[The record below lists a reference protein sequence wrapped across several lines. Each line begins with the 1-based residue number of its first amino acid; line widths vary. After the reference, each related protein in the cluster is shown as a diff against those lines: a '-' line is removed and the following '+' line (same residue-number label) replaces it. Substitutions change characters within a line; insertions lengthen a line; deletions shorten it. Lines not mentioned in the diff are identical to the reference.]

1 MRFYTNDEWSWQ
13 VRLLLRDVDV
23 PRVTLGRQ
31 GHLGWTTWLGHSPQM
46 ADDVVLQGDDRWIS

>member
-1 MRFYTNDEWSWQ
+1 

-31 GHLGWTTWLGHSPQM
+31 GHLGWTTWMGHSPQM